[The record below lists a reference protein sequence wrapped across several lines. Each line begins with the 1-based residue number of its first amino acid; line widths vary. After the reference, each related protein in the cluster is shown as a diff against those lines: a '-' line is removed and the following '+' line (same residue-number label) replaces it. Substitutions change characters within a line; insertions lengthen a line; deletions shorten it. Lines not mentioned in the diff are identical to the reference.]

1 METRQRNR
9 VDAMADF
16 REDMKALMATL
27 GGDFDSRIA
36 ELKKLK
42 KEIHNAQSSIA
53 TVAEANAIMAKA
65 KAFDDSLQS
74 AAEQA
79 ALNAGTEAKRLEDE
93 TKALA
98 QREEAA
104 TKGLAKLTELEK
116 KFVKEKELFAKDA
129 ADQTIA
135 LDKRALDLSRR
146 ESALE
151 QETGAVAKLKVQLAT
166 RLEALSKVK

>member
-1 METRQRNR
+1 MDTRQRNR
-9 VDAMADF
+9 ADAMADF
-16 REDMKALMATL
+16 REDMKALMLTL
-27 GGDFDSRIA
+27 SGDFDSRIA

-79 ALNAGTEAKRLEDE
+79 ALNAGTEAKRLEDKSNE
-93 TKALA
+93 MAKRELELA
-98 QREEAA
+98 
-104 TKGLAKLTELEK
+104 KGLDNLAIAEK
-116 KFVKEKELFAKDA
+116 KFAKEKELLTKDA

-135 LDKRALDLSRR
+135 LDKRALDLSLR
-146 ESALE
+146 ESALK
-151 QETGAVAKLKVQLAT
+151 QETEVIAKLKIQLAA